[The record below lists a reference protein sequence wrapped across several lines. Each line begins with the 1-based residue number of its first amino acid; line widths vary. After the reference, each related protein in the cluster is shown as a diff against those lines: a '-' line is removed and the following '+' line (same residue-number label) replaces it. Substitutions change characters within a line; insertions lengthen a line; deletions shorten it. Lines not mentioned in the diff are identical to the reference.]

1 MAADRVRV
9 AFHGELGAEA
19 EDALQQLFGASA
31 EARSCS
37 SYRAAAEAVLG
48 GTAEHL
54 VVPVENT
61 LTGGVGEVHD
71 LMDAYPT
78 LHATAETVVAVH
90 HCLLAAPAAT
100 LETICSVLVHPE
112 TVPQC
117 SRFFSA
123 NPRMETHPVFD
134 ATNAARD
141 IAQLADPAFAVVT
154 GRSAAARFPL
164 AVVVADIDDRHDN
177 QTRYLALSAVRAVP
191 EAGAPVRT
199 MLVFTTLDTPGALLH
214 ALHPFSEHGVN
225 LRRLESRPTGNPW
238 SYRFFV
244 EFDHEVGNPH
254 VDAALDDLR
263 THTAAVR
270 IVGTY
275 PRGLGGRRGPM
286 GWSRDDLPIIA

>member
-1 MAADRVRV
+1 MSADRVRV

-31 EARSCS
+31 EALACS
-37 SYRAAAEAVLG
+37 SYRAAAETVLRAE
-48 GTAEHL
+48 AEHL
-54 VVPVENT
+54 LVPLENT

-71 LMDAYPT
+71 LIDAYPT

-90 HCLLAAPAAT
+90 HCLLGAPEAT
-100 LETICSVLVHPE
+100 LDTIRSVLVHPE
-112 TVPQC
+112 TLPQC
-117 SRFFSA
+117 ARFFGA
-123 NPRMETHPVFD
+123 HPRMETHPVFE
-134 ATNAARD
+134 ATTAARD
-141 IAQLADPAFAVVT
+141 VAHLADPAYAVVT
-154 GRSAAARFPL
+154 GRAAAARYPL

-177 QTRYLALSAVRAVP
+177 QTRYLALSPARAVP
-191 EAGAPVRT
+191 EVGTPVRT

-275 PRGLGGRRGPM
+275 PRWQAGRRGSI